1 MRLPSPS
8 TLHALLVA
16 RDPVALD
23 ELDETCSGANLQ
35 SVRAALLQSWPGAS
49 VTVQLVT
56 DHGFTDVPSVAK
68 LPAGTAAPTLQ
79 VEVERSAHF
88 GETTRSGRG

>member
-1 MRLPSPS
+1 M
-8 TLHALLVA
+8 
-16 RDPVALD
+16 
-23 ELDETCSGANLQ
+23 ANLQ

-79 VEVERSAHF
+79 VEVERSTHF